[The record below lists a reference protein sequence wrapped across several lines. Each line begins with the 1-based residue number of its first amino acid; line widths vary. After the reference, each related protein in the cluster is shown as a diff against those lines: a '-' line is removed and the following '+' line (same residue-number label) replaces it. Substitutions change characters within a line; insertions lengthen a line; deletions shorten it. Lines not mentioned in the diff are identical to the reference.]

1 MHTVFGLHSKANL
14 SVFSMCQKKK
24 KKSITIQIRL
34 RFIRCNYCGAV
45 FIGFK
50 LLMEQFHG
58 YQTGPC
64 VSGITVI
71 GPIVIT
77 AASAQINTEASTIV
91 YFSPY
96 FKGNHIIKG

>member
-14 SVFSMCQKKK
+14 SVFSTCQK

-58 YQTGPC
+58 YETGPF

-77 AASAQINTEASTIV
+77 AASAQINTEASIIV
-91 YFSPY
+91 
-96 FKGNHIIKG
+96 